1 MNAMP
6 TAVTDPD
13 LFWLPMSSCPT
24 GPKVMLL
31 NKGGIA
37 NVGWYDGKDPWWVG
51 WHPLPKIPKEIK
63 ALIEPTYKPSN
74 IGNLIGD

>member
-1 MNAMP
+1 MTTNKEAE
-6 TAVTDPD
+6 TDAH
-13 LFWLPMSSCPT
+13 LWWRPMSSCPT

-31 NKGGIA
+31 NAGGIA
-37 NVGWYDGKDPWWVG
+37 GVGWYDGKDKWWVA
-51 WHPLPKIPKEIK
+51 WHPLPKIPPDIK